1 MKKII
6 YLFISLFV
14 LSSCVKEENTKS
26 VPVERNKDAVLLYL
40 ASDNNLYSYAVKNI
54 GAMEHNYDERAPKQ
68 LLVYMDVLGG
78 DAQLIRVVTTPKG
91 ETSRSEILKTYKR
104 PNSSDP
110 KILSQV
116 IQDAQACIGENRI
129 TDLVLWSHGR
139 AWMPY
144 NYSPLISV
152 RDEVAQ
158 KPSTDGIT
166 QYSFGGDN
174 TASGDEMNIDELA
187 TALSNYK
194 FDNILFDAC
203 YMSSI
208 EVLYQLR
215 NSASCII
222 ASPAEVLAD
231 GFPYAVITSLLVEQK
246 LNSSGLAKAY
256 FDFYDTRTGNGR
268 SATVAVVDCSKLEP
282 FAAAVKIVIDKYAAV
297 IDNDKIRV
305 MVGQYQR
312 AGFVT
317 EHIYD
322 LKTYITE
329 IIKMYGSP
337 AELIPFEAA
346 FDALVI
352 YEAHTPNFFGS
363 ELSLEGTHGI
373 SGYIPNKSSSKY
385 VDNMYFK
392 MLEWGDASGL
402 SNMLK

>member
-246 LNSSGLAKAY
+246 LYSSGLAKAY

-282 FAAAVKIVIDKYAAV
+282 FAAAVKVVIDKYAAV